1 MGVSVLGLDDVQL
14 FNYWIIGVLLAAI
27 AIIVVVWLIWGIT
40 RSALNIDELADE
52 IIGIANR
59 IEANT
64 KPLFALEKTANLGEE
79 LVRSVTTIEEDA
91 GAVLTRAAAG
101 PGSRRTR

>member
-14 FNYWIIGVLLAAI
+14 FNYWVIGVLLAAV

-40 RSALNIDELADE
+40 RSALAIDELADE
-52 IIGIANR
+52 IIGTVSR

-64 KPLFALEKTANLGEE
+64 KPLFALEKTANLGED
-79 LVRSVTTIEEDA
+79 LVRSVKTVEEDA
-91 GAVLTRAAAG
+91 GAVLSRATAG
-101 PGSRRTR
+101 PARRSR